1 MAVKC
6 SYCGQKA
13 VEPESRKC
21 GNCGADNTSDKMRKR
36 NPLLSFG
43 KRGSILAQMK
53 PRTKPQPKP
62 ALAKNVKKT
71 SRLQRAYKAWMSL
84 GRKLRYSIA
93 LELIWASVVTI
104 AVKVIWGLLES
115 KEAKI
120 GTVIIGVFVW
130 ACLVAILQMM
140 IDFMDDDLDY

>member
-1 MAVKC
+1 
-6 SYCGQKA
+6 
-13 VEPESRKC
+13 
-21 GNCGADNTSDKMRKR
+21 
-36 NPLLSFG
+36 
-43 KRGSILAQMK
+43 MK